1 MLLLMVIIFLS
12 IMDKI
17 RNLSGVIYAIIS
29 SATFGLIPLFSIP
42 LMEAGVSSP
51 SILCYRFLLAAA
63 AMGVVMLVSGSRF
76 ALKRSQLG
84 IVFLLSIL
92 YAATAIF
99 LIESYKFIP
108 SGIATTIHFLYP
120 LVVTL
125 TMVIFFR
132 EQTGITTYIAIFI
145 SLGGVALLAWGNHTA
160 GNFQRGVT
168 LALTT
173 VVTYA
178 AYIVGVMKS
187 RASRI
192 DSFTLTFYVL
202 LFGAIIF
209 FVYALSTTG
218 VEFVVSWSEWRN
230 LIMLA
235 LISTILSDLTL
246 VIAIKRIGSVTTSIL
261 GSMEPLTA
269 VIIGV
274 LYFNERLDGASVLGL
289 ILIIIAV
296 IMVILGTKQETV
308 YHKE

>member
-1 MLLLMVIIFLS
+1 
-12 IMDKI
+12 MDKI

-76 ALKRSQLG
+76 ELKRSQLG

-99 LIESYKFIP
+99 LIESYKYIP

-145 SLGGVALLAWGNHTA
+145 SLGGVTLLAWGNHTA
-160 GNFQRGVT
+160 GDFQRGVA

-209 FVYALSTTG
+209 FAYALLTTG
-218 VEFVVSWSEWRN
+218 VEFVVLWSEWRN

-246 VIAIKRIGSVTTSIL
+246 VIAIKRLGSVTTSIL